1 MCERYIRIYEDKQ
14 DLKAVRQCEIAM
26 RNLQR
31 QYQRIKYKMKVDFK
45 SQDTSSIGKDI
56 PGNNNN

>member
-1 MCERYIRIYEDKQ
+1 MRIYEDKN
-14 DLKAVRQCEIAM
+14 DLEAVRQCEIIQ

-45 SQDTSSIGKDI
+45 HADTSSAAIKTST
-56 PGNNNN
+56 GNEYR